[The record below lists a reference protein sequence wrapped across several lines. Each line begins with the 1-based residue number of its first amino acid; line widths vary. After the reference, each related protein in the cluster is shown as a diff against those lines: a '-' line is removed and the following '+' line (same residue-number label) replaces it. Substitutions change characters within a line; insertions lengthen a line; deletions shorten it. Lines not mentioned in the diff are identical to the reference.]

1 MVVLI
6 AGRNWKACASH
17 IGTRDTRSVASH
29 AQKHFIKLCLK
40 GERLPAKVAESG
52 TGYTL
57 SGKALDPESAAA
69 KAYGFKSG
77 MLESAIQ
84 LHGHTWPWS
93 HEVA

>member
-1 MVVLI
+1 M
-6 AGRNWKACASH
+6 
-17 IGTRDTRSVASH
+17 ASH

-57 SGKALDPESAAA
+57 SGKALDPDSAAA

-77 MLESAIQ
+77 TLERAIHLQ
-84 LHGHTWPWS
+84 CRVCQCCWKTMGWVGHVS
-93 HEVA
+93 RIYVMALLS